1 ITDALTRHD
10 VIVWAVDPSKGQ
22 QTFAPFLP
30 YRDWVEMTQAGGDEM
45 IDALSQV
52 ITARA
57 DALGR
62 AGFKNWTPDA
72 FE

>member
-1 ITDALTRHD
+1 MARAITEALTRHD

-22 QTFAPFLP
+22 QTFAPVLP
-30 YRDWVEMTQAGGDEM
+30 YLEWVEMTQAGGEEM

-57 DALGR
+57 DA
-62 AGFKNWTPDA
+62 
-72 FE
+72 